1 LLWNQLHSLRGSERH
16 RLQRQIVWGEHNPV
30 KRKGTGA
37 AGCPY
42 TKVQGGEGR
51 MSLSPILL
59 FHICAGV
66 IGCLSG
72 AAAMSFRKGSRPHGL
87 AGNVFVIS
95 MLSMAAA
102 GVHLAFMKSKPG
114 DVLGGI
120 LTFYLVATA
129 WMTARRREGQTG
141 ILDWG
146 ALLVVLALGAVTV
159 TWALEA
165 AKSPTGLKHGYP
177 PGVYVFLGSVALLSV
192 ARDIRMLARGSVS
205 GIRRIARH
213 LWRMCFAL
221 FIAASSIFLARQQ
234 IFPALLRKTGILFLL
249 SILPLILMIFWLVR
263 VSFTSAY
270 KRKLP
275 SGSDAMSTVR

>member
-1 LLWNQLHSLRGSERH
+1 MIIVRLLSPERSWLVGTTKVYSGVQEPTLLWNQLHS
-16 RLQRQIVWGEHNPV
+16 
-30 KRKGTGA
+30 
-37 AGCPY
+37 
-42 TKVQGGEGR
+42 
-51 MSLSPILL
+51 
-59 FHICAGV
+59 F
-66 IGCLSG
+66 
-72 AAAMSFRKGSRPHGL
+72 
-87 AGNVFVIS
+87 
-95 MLSMAAA
+95 
-102 GVHLAFMKSKPG
+102 
-114 DVLGGI
+114 
-120 LTFYLVATA
+120 
-129 WMTARRREGQTG
+129 
-141 ILDWG
+141 
-146 ALLVVLALGAVTV
+146 GAVTV